1 MVTKGESITF
11 TCSATAVPVP
21 LITWSR
27 LTYNNK
33 SEQLTVSRGN
43 VVVEGNMLTLNDVQ
57 YYQDTGNYSCTA
69 TNRQGISST
78 TNVLTVFG
86 KFILVHVL
94 VSYVVLHYFVL
105 LRMAYLLDMVRFES
119 VVLKVSRVIRLY
131 FVQVK

>member
-33 SEQLTVSRGN
+33 SEQLTISRGN
-43 VVVEGNMLTLNDVQ
+43 VVVEGNMLTLDNVQ
-57 YYQDTGNYSCTA
+57 YYQDTGNYSCMA

-78 TNVLTVFG
+78 TIFLTVIG

-94 VSYVVLHYFVL
+94 VS
-105 LRMAYLLDMVRFES
+105 
-119 VVLKVSRVIRLY
+119 
-131 FVQVK
+131 